1 MKFWLKILSPILALS
16 LAACHGSA
24 PEADSDVLKAVP
36 SRAVAV
42 GHFGRADKALA
53 LLTDS
58 TSVFRQIDFGSMH
71 SNEASL
77 SWVFSANLVPVL
89 AIEAGKGDGDT
100 TSTAAK
106 VISRAQELGLHCC
119 HSGDALKRAVL
130 IISPLQ
136 SVVDEALAHIEAQT
150 SVLDAPGFAEANK
163 LAEGEAGTLF
173 LRGSAA
179 FKWMPKDFLKGI
191 FPRIAT
197 ASMISTFS
205 DWFVADFDSY
215 STEKVSVKCLKDNVG
230 NHYSSVIGSIPGGD
244 MKIASFLPE
253 DFALF
258 IDLPIDNA
266 KKYAEAWA
274 SYLDARALHP
284 ANKVKSNQIAKA
296 NGISPEAWA
305 AKYAVKEVATVARVS
320 TYEEL
325 EEVPGRRKPK
335 VVERIKCA
343 RVLLVRAGNKSAL
356 PKLAGPNE
364 CPGAT
369 GVLYGKLFRLDDE
382 SFCAPSGHWLVI
394 GAEDDVLSYLES
406 AGRVKL
412 PDLPKSDCKFA
423 VCAPDWQIACEGDE
437 IGLKIWN

>member
-1 MKFWLKILSPILALS
+1 MKFWLRILSPVLALS
-16 LAACHGSA
+16 LASCHGSA

-42 GHFGRADKALA
+42 GHFGRLDKAID

-58 TSVFRQIDFGSMH
+58 TSVFRQIDFGGLH
-71 SNEASL
+71 SSEACL

-89 AIEAGKGDGDT
+89 ALEAGRGDGDT

-106 VISRAQELGLHCC
+106 VIERVRELGLHCV

-136 SVVDEALAHIEAQT
+136 AVVDEAKAHIEAQT
-150 SVLDAPGFAEANK
+150 SILDAPGFADACK

-179 FKWMPKDFLKGI
+179 GKWLPKGFLKGI
-191 FPRIAT
+191 FPRPAT
-197 ASMISTFS
+197 AGMISSFS
-205 DWFVADFDSY
+205 DWFVADFDGY
-215 STEKVSVKCLKDNVG
+215 SAAKVSVRYLGDKTG
-230 NHYSSVIGSIPGGD
+230 NHFSKVIESIPGGD
-244 MKIASFLPE
+244 VKVANLLPE
-253 DFALF
+253 DFALLV
-258 IDLPIDNA
+258 DLPVGNS
-266 KKYAEAWA
+266 KKYAEAWKA
-274 SYLDARALHP
+274 YLEVRALHP
-284 ANKVKSNQIAKA
+284 ANKIKANQITKA
-296 NGISPEAWA
+296 SGISPEAWA
-305 AKYAVKEVATVARVS
+305 AKLGIKEVAMVARTS

-325 EEVPGRRKPK
+325 EEVPGRRKPR
-335 VVERIKCA
+335 VVERIKCSK
-343 RVLLVRAGNKSAL
+343 VLLVRAGARSAL
-356 PKLAGPNE
+356 PKVAGANE
-364 CPGAT
+364 YPGAAA
-369 GVLYGKLFRLDDE
+369 VLYGKIFRLEDE

-394 GAEDDVLSYLES
+394 GAEEDVNAYIED

-423 VCAPDWQIACEGDE
+423 ICAPDWQIACAGDE